1 MSRHH
6 IWSESVPVLWPVLW
20 IVTTLVAAAAQTARN
35 AMQNSL
41 TAELGTLGATQVRFI
56 YGLPFSL
63 VFLAV
68 ASGVTGAGVPHPNGP
83 FLMFTSVGAL
93 AQIIATALL
102 LAAMRERS
110 FSVATAFTKTEAVQ
124 VAIFGLIV
132 LGDELS
138 LARVIAILIATAGV
152 FLIAVK
158 RGEQWTAG
166 GVRPALYGVAAG
178 GLYAIAAV
186 GFRGGILSLDGGDFY
201 MRATTTLVWALAL
214 QSATLGLWMLV
225 YRRAALF
232 KSFALWR
239 QSLFAGFMG
248 AFASQFWFLGFSL
261 TSAANVRTLGLIE
274 VIFAQ
279 IVSRRVF
286 SQVASAREL
295 AGMALVVTG
304 VAVLLAAV

>member
-1 MSRHH
+1 M
-6 IWSESVPVLWPVLW
+6 LWVF
-20 IVTTLVAAAAQTARN
+20 TTLVAAAAQTVRN

-41 TAELGTLGATQVRFI
+41 TASLGTIGATQVRFI
-56 YGLPFSL
+56 YGLPFAL
-63 VFLAV
+63 VLLALAAGLSDASVPPPNRLFL
-68 ASGVTGAGVPHPNGP
+68 S
-83 FLMFTSVGAL
+83 FTATGAL
-93 AQIIATALL
+93 AQIIATALM
-102 LAAMRERS
+102 LAAMRDRS

-124 VAIFGLIV
+124 VAIFGLII

-138 LARVIAILIATAGV
+138 WMRAAAILVATAGV
-152 FLIAVK
+152 FLIAIK
-158 RGEQWTAG
+158 RDEKWTAANL
-166 GVRPALYGVAAG
+166 RPAVYGIAAG

-186 GFRGGILSLDGGDFY
+186 GFRGGILSLGDADFF
-201 MRATTTLVWALAL
+201 MRATTTLAWSLAMQAAALGA
-214 QSATLGLWMLV
+214 WMVV

-286 SQVASAREL
+286 LQVASTREL
-295 AGMALVVTG
+295 AGMAMVVAG
-304 VAVLLAAV
+304 VAVLLAAM

>member
-6 IWSESVPVLWPVLW
+6 IWSETVPRALDCHHTCRRSRANGAQCDAEQLDRRVGHLGCDAGAVHLWVAVLVGVSGGGQRRDRCRRAGP
-20 IVTTLVAAAAQTARN
+20 
-35 AMQNSL
+35 
-41 TAELGTLGATQVRFI
+41 ELRILDV
-56 YGLPFSL
+56 YG
-63 VFLAV
+63 
-68 ASGVTGAGVPHPNGP
+68 GGC
-83 FLMFTSVGAL
+83 VGADYRDGPVARGDARAVL
-93 AQIIATALL
+93 
-102 LAAMRERS
+102 
-110 FSVATAFTKTEAVQ
+110 FSGDGIHQTEAVQ

-158 RGEQWTAG
+158 RGENWTAG
-166 GVRPALYGVAAG
+166 SMRPALYGVAAG

-201 MRATTTLVWALAL
+201 MRATTTLVWSLAL

-274 VIFAQ
+274 VLFAQ

-286 SQVASAREL
+286 SQVASVREL
-295 AGMALVVTG
+295 AGMALVVIG
-304 VAVLLAAV
+304 VAVLLAAT